1 MIPARYLRAVSSD
14 RTLYMEILIS
24 IRYSLLSYKYKT
36 YIHDIL
42 GITNDDMIAYEESIT
57 PPSSPP
63 SFGSDFEETD
73 DIDERDMNIQDQTC
87 RDVIL
92 NDDMQIQE
100 YLEEADTFLLI
111 HKSSTDDILCYE
123 KSYIEKI
130 LRDKANWFYE
140 CIGDLLDNGDRV
152 MNFGNENDAYIKLPL
167 YKDGLNGFIHLSQMR
182 RLLQSD
188 NRIYYV
194 YPDND
199 KDITHS
205 AAWVNVFGTNPN
217 WVSANHCQVGSKL
230 LVYKLKICTDPE
242 RCLRSLA
249 YIGGE

>member
-1 MIPARYLRAVSSD
+1 
-14 RTLYMEILIS
+14 
-24 IRYSLLSYKYKT
+24 
-36 YIHDIL
+36 
-42 GITNDDMIAYEESIT
+42 
-57 PPSSPP
+57 
-63 SFGSDFEETD
+63 
-73 DIDERDMNIQDQTC
+73 
-87 RDVIL
+87 
-92 NDDMQIQE
+92 MQIQQ
-100 YLEEADTFLLI
+100 YLADGDTFLLI

-123 KSYIEKI
+123 KSYITNI
-130 LRDKANWFYE
+130 LRNKGNWFYE

-167 YKDGLNGFIHLSQMR
+167 YKDGLNGFIHLSQIT

-199 KDITHS
+199 KDITYS
-205 AAWVNVFGTNPN
+205 ANWDNAFGTNPN

-249 YIGGE
+249 